1 MIDPN
6 NPYLQAIFKNYG
18 PRWDPSFL
26 VDQDPREGTA
36 PKFAADIAAY
46 ANGILEGVTKACPGF
61 EVELFFVENAHINA
75 FAGKISDTEEHY
87 AVGVYSGT
95 ITKLFDVFR
104 SSHYLAVLRRN
115 LAFLGNRTDAELQ
128 QLSLYFASLFLIF
141 HEFGHVVRG
150 HINFGKAL
158 AAADVLWTESDER
171 GTVAPPEMIR
181 RRHLSECDADAS
193 AGILLAGEAHIQA
206 KQLSHALGRPIGDV
220 MRDLVMLV
228 TTANH
233 LLFCLFDDA
242 RKEAHPFYP
251 PPPLRSA
258 IVLGHVAA
266 RTHRDGYDS
275 RQHLNEM
282 IPALFGVEELRRQL
296 SLKQGAY
303 DLAEAFASWTAT
315 YREQLKDFGSTLIP
329 YGPCKKA
336 SAE

>member
-1 MIDPN
+1 MIDST

-26 VDQDPREGTA
+26 VDQNPREGTG
-36 PKFAADIAAY
+36 PKFAVDIALH
-46 ANGILEGVTKACPGF
+46 ANEILEGVTKACPGF
-61 EVELFFVENAHINA
+61 EVELFFVENVRINA
-75 FAGKISDTEEHY
+75 FAGKVSDTEEHY

-95 ITKLFDVFR
+95 ITKLFDVFK
-104 SSHYLAVLRRN
+104 SPAYLAVLRGN
-115 LAFLGNRTDAELQ
+115 LAVLGNRTDSEFQ

-141 HEFGHVVRG
+141 HEFSHVIRG
-150 HINFGKAL
+150 HLNFGKAL
-158 AAADVLWTESDER
+158 AAADVLWTEGDEHD
-171 GTVAPPEMIR
+171 TVASPEMIR

-193 AGILLAGEAHIQA
+193 AGILLAGVAHIQA
-206 KQLSHALGRPIGDV
+206 KQLSHELGRPIGDV

-275 RQHLNEM
+275 RQLLNEM
-282 IPALFGVEELRRQL
+282 IPALFGVEGLRRHL
-296 SLKQGAY
+296 NLKQGAY

-315 YREQLKDFGSTLIP
+315 YREQLKDLGSMLIP
-329 YGPCKKA
+329 YVPCKKA